1 MEWEVKGKGV
11 KKGEGRGRSGG
22 KGGKKENEG
31 EGAPIEMMP
40 PNQNPKYA
48 TGATAI
54 YLSSPVLIP
63 NHNIRH

>member
-11 KKGEGRGRSGG
+11 QKGEGRGRREGREEG
-22 KGGKKENEG
+22 KRRGR
-31 EGAPIEMMP
+31 GAYRNDA
-40 PNQNPKYA
+40 PNQNRKYA

>member
-1 MEWEVKGKGV
+1 MEWEGKGKGV
-11 KKGEGRGRSGG
+11 KKGEGRGRRGER
-22 KGGKKENEG
+22 KENEG

-54 YLSSPVLIP
+54 DLPSPVLIP